1 MPCALRAG
9 LRHSVPLNETHTAAF
24 LGQLGGEL
32 GTVLQGAKP
41 TPREDDDGSDD
52 SWAA

>member
-1 MPCALRAG
+1 MTDGIRV
-9 LRHSVPLNETHTAAF
+9 HETHTAAF

-41 TPREDDDGSDD
+41 PPREDDDGSDD